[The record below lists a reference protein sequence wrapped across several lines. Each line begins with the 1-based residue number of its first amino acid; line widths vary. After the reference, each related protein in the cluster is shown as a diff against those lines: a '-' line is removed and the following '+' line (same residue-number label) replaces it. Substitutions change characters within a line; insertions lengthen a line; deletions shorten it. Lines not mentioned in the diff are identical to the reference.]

1 MGTWLHK
8 LDIPPAWQEA
18 ADRFLASP
26 GLTLVLGDMD
36 SGKSTLC
43 HYLIYRAYEAGIPAA
58 WIDADLGQSHLGP
71 PTTLGMDLY
80 PPQIPGD
87 DRLFPQS
94 LYFIGQTS
102 PVGKTLEI
110 VVGLRRLAD
119 RCGQQ
124 GLERVVINTSGF
136 IQGPAASRL
145 KWAKAELLSPRI
157 IFALQRQQEL
167 ESILIPM
174 SRQYGNTIIRLPVS
188 VRVLPKSWQWR
199 QQYREERFSRYLQ
212 SSHRYLFPLA
222 DLSWKGL
229 PLGSGEPL
237 NLVWR
242 RKLEKNLDASV
253 LYGEVGSE
261 KATLILDKPSFRRH
275 HLDFGRLLRVKK
287 IYWFNSRS
295 LAMRLVGLLDRDLY
309 ALSLGL
315 LLVSPW
321 EKGQAAIWS
330 PLAAEVVDQVQY
342 CHVGL
347 LRLDLSGRELK
358 NT

>member
-1 MGTWLHK
+1 MDTWLHK
-8 LDIPPAWQEA
+8 LDISPPWQEA

-26 GLTLVLGDMD
+26 GLTLVLGDLD

-87 DRLFPQS
+87 DRLFPQG

-102 PVGKTLEI
+102 PVGKALEI

-124 GLERVVINTSGF
+124 GLERVVVNTSGF

-145 KWAKAELLSPRI
+145 KWAKAELLSPRL
-157 IFALQRQQEL
+157 IFALQRRQEL
-167 ESILIPM
+167 EPILTPM
-174 SRQYGNTIIRLPVS
+174 SRQYGTTIARLPVS
-188 VRVLPKSWQWR
+188 PQVLPRSWQWR
-199 QQYREERFSRYLQ
+199 RQYREERFCRYFQGSRRYL
-212 SSHRYLFPLA
+212 LPLA

-229 PLGSGEPL
+229 PLGWGEPL
-237 NLVWR
+237 NLAWR
-242 RKLEKNLDASV
+242 RKLAKDLNASV

-261 KATLILDKPSFRRH
+261 KATLILDKPSFRRN
-275 HLDFGRLLRVKK
+275 HLELDRLLGVKK
-287 IYWFNSRS
+287 IYWLNSCS

-309 ALSLGL
+309 VLSLGL
-315 LLVSPW
+315 LLRSPW

-330 PLAAEVVDQVQY
+330 PLAAEVVDRVQY

-347 LRLDLSGRELK
+347 LRLDLSGRELENK
-358 NT
+358 